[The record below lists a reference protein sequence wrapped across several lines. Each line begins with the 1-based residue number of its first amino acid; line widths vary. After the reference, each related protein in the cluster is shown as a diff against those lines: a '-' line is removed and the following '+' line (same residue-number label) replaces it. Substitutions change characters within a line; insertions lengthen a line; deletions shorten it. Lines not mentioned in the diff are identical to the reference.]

1 MKVFRDRARD
11 RGIEARTGPRGGAL
25 TLLTA
30 GLVVG
35 LSACS
40 PAPTAPGA
48 QASALSEDS
57 AAHWTPAAHA
67 TVIATGIPGAGAV
80 CEIGL
85 FLPGSPF
92 GAGGPF
98 TAFNAPGGIL
108 AANRVLVASSSN
120 FGETPARPDQYSG
133 TILSIDPNGGAFT
146 VPANFA
152 TAGGQAAGAGGR
164 VAVYT
169 ANNAAFLNSVYHPTV
184 VTANLTGAALPT
196 GISLNGGN
204 GRPWFA
210 NSPSGSA
217 GEGTITVIDPNGAPL
232 QGAPDPVAGGIFAGD
247 ETNRNAAST
256 HGLTSGSLG
265 LALLTKSP
273 DLTGKAVFASVNADG
288 SVVQVHVAKGVDGL
302 APPGT
307 VTPLAGVDST
317 SMESTDPNT
326 FARAGIVFNWVPN
339 RTLFVAD
346 PQANR
351 LVALDL
357 TDDGTMFYSTSRTLS
372 SRDFN
377 GPIDL
382 APTAKEIAAPNFASN
397 STLGGGSDLYVLN
410 RGDNTIV
417 RVTIDGKVVAK
428 RRIDVALDG
437 FRGNG
442 IATSSDGQTIYVTGT
457 LPNHDGALV
466 SLASFGAGD
475 ITPQFMSQAFGAGAT
490 DMTGVGTVLFSLNAS
505 VDEGLGPLFNA
516 QSCNGCHDTPFS
528 GGMGTQAGQREF
540 LVAHM
545 FENGSISDLDGL
557 GGPTARAHS
566 IAELGYDCDYPT
578 GIPATANVSSLR
590 NAMTLRGNGLMDT
603 IQQGDVVKNMDAEPA
618 AVRGHLNLLP
628 DGRMGKFGWKANV
641 ATLVEFMGDAYRN
654 ELGITNSMVPKDEI
668 HACGADRDS
677 PEIDGLPLQA
687 QVAFINTL
695 DPVPQAAD
703 PGATCRATAGFAVF
717 QAAGCAGCHSPT
729 LPGRGIKIPLYSDL
743 LVHDMGAGLA
753 DGLPQGT
760 ASGSEFRT
768 MTLWKISER
777 TRFLHDARATTIPA
791 AIAAHGGQAA
801 ASAAAF
807 SSLSAADQQSLLD
820 FLHCL

>member
-1 MKVFRDRARD
+1 MKVFLDRAGD
-11 RGIEARTGPRGGAL
+11 RAIGGRRAPRGGTL

-30 GLVVG
+30 SLVFG
-35 LSACS
+35 AWACS
-40 PAPTAPGA
+40 PTPTAPGA
-48 QASALSEDS
+48 QTSALSDDS
-57 AAHWTPAAHA
+57 AAHWVLPAHA

-92 GAGGPF
+92 GANGPF
-98 TAFNAPGGIL
+98 AAFNAPGGIL
-108 AANRVLVASSSN
+108 ATNRVLVASTSN
-120 FGETPARPDQYSG
+120 FDEAPARSDQYAG
-133 TILSIDPNGGAFT
+133 TILSIDPNGGTFN

-152 TAGGQAAGAGGR
+152 TAGGQATGAGGR
-164 VAVYT
+164 VRVYT

-204 GRPWFA
+204 GRPWFS
-210 NSPSGSA
+210 NSPTGSA

-232 QGAPDPVAGGIFAGD
+232 LGAPDPVAGGIFAGN

-265 LALLTKSP
+265 LALMTKSP

-307 VTPLAGVDST
+307 VTPLAGVDPT

-326 FARAGIVFNWVPN
+326 FARAGILFNWVPTRN
-339 RTLFVAD
+339 LFIAD

-351 LVALDL
+351 LVVLDI
-357 TDDGTMFYSTSRTLS
+357 TDDGTMFSSTSRTIS
-372 SRDFN
+372 SREFN
-377 GPIDL
+377 APIDL
-382 APTAKEIAAPNFASN
+382 APTAKEITAPNFASN
-397 STLGGGSDLYVLN
+397 TTLGGGSDLYVLN

-417 RVTIDGKVVAK
+417 RMTIDGKVIAK
-428 RRIDVALDG
+428 RRIDVALGD
-437 FRGNG
+437 FRANG
-442 IATSSDGQTIYVTGT
+442 IATTSDGQTIYVTGT

-466 SLASFGAGD
+466 SLAAFGAGD
-475 ITPQFMSQAFGAGAT
+475 ITPQFMSEAFNAGAT
-490 DMTGVGTVLFSLNAS
+490 NMTGVGTFLFSLNAT
-505 VDEGLGPLFNA
+505 VDQGLGPLFNA

-540 LVAHM
+540 IVGRMLHDGTV
-545 FENGSISDLDGL
+545 SDLDGH

-578 GIPATANVSSLR
+578 GIPPLANLSSLR

-603 IQQGDVVKNMDAEPA
+603 IMQGDVVHNMNAEPA

-695 DPVPQAAD
+695 DPVPQVAD
-703 PGATCRATAGFAVF
+703 PGAACRATPGFAVF

-729 LPGRGIKIPLYSDL
+729 LPGRAIKIPLYSDL
-743 LVHDMGAGLA
+743 LVHDMGPGLA

-777 TRFLHDARATTIPA
+777 TRFLHDARATSIPD

-801 ASAAAF
+801 ASATAF
-807 SSLSAADQQSLLD
+807 QSLSGADQQSLLD
-820 FLHCL
+820 FLGCL